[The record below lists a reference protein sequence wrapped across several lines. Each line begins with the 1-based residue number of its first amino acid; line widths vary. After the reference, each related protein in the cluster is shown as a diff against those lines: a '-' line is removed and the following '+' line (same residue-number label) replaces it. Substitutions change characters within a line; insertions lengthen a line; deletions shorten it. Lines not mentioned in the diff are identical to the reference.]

1 MALTEH
7 STPIAAVLVRNKQT
21 VAVAESS
28 TGGLLCASLLAVPG
42 ASAYFKGGSAIYTL
56 ASRKHLLGMRREDV
70 EGLEPMTEAMALA
83 FAKKARLQLDATWG
97 IAELGIAGPT
107 GAPYG
112 QPPGTSVI
120 GIDGPCPLSTTV
132 HTGSHD
138 REENMWEF
146 TRCAL
151 ALFSDALN
159 HQSS

>member
-1 MALTEH
+1 MALTDH
-7 STPIAAVLVRNKQT
+7 TMPVAALLVKNKQT

-70 EGLEPMTEAMALA
+70 AGLDPMTEAMALA
-83 FAKKARLQLDATWG
+83 FAKKARQQLDATWG
-97 IAELGIAGPT
+97 IAELGIAGPA

-120 GIDGPCPLSTTV
+120 GIDGPHTLSTTV
-132 HTGSHD
+132 HTGSND
-138 REENMWEF
+138 REANMWEF
-146 TRCAL
+146 TRAAL
-151 ALFSDALN
+151 ALFANALD
-159 HQSS
+159 H